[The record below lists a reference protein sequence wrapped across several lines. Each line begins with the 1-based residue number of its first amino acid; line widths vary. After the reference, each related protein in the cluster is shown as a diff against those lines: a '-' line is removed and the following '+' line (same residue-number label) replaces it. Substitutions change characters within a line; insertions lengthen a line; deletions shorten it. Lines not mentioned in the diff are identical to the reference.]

1 MANLKSFKFF
11 DFNSTESVSNI
22 LGNPNNGEAITIEVS
37 GADGVSLVVQGRTD
51 LEETNWFTL
60 GVINLLD
67 YSIAPKITTS
77 GLYMAPFAGISK
89 IRIVSETPVGG
100 FKVFAI
106 STD

>member
-1 MANLKSFKFF
+1 MANLQSFKFF
-11 DFNSTESVSNI
+11 DFNSTDQVSNI

-51 LEETNWFTL
+51 LEETNWFTI
-60 GVINLLD
+60 GVISMLD
-67 YSIAPKITTS
+67 YSIAPKITSS
-77 GLYMAPFAGISK
+77 GLYMVPFAGISK

-106 STD
+106 SVD

>member
-11 DFNSTESVSNI
+11 DFDSTEQVSNI

-67 YSIAPKITTS
+67 YSITPKITAS
-77 GLYMAPFAGISK
+77 GLYMVPFAGIS
-89 IRIVSETPVGG
+89 RVRVVSETPVGG

-106 STD
+106 TTD